1 MKISDLDTPAVLI
14 DVNVMERNLR
24 RLAGYCTEHR
34 LSLRPH
40 TKTHKIPELA
50 RRQVAYGAAGVTVA
64 KLGEAE
70 IMADEGL
77 QDILIAYPLVGESKL
92 RRLKQ
97 LALRSRVRVAVDSLE
112 VAKAISDQLA
122 FSDTSVGVL
131 VEFDTGM
138 SRCGLPI
145 TGHSIDVVKRIMDLP
160 GLDFLGIL
168 IYPGQFLVSPAE
180 REALLIEENEK
191 LKALL
196 EMLGAERIRAATVS
210 GGSTPA
216 AYMSHRFHGVTEI
229 RSGTYIFNDMNTVGC
244 EAASIDDCAVTVLST
259 VVSTSVRGRAI
270 IDGGSKTFSSDRW
283 LSGNKQGFGRILEGP
298 QAFFETMSEE
308 HGHLDVSRS
317 ERSFRVGERLHVVP
331 NHVCSTIN
339 MHDTVYGVD
348 GEMVVT
354 QWAVQGRGKVR

>member
-1 MKISDLDTPAVLI
+1 MRISDLDTPAVLI
-14 DVNVMERNLR
+14 DTNVMERNLK
-24 RLAGYCTEHR
+24 RLAGYCAEHG

-50 RRQVAYGAAGVTVA
+50 KKQVAYGAVGITVA
-64 KLGEAE
+64 KLGQAE

-77 QDILIAYPLVGESKL
+77 GDILIAYPVVGEPKL
-92 RRLKQ
+92 RRLLD
-97 LALRSRVRVAVDSLE
+97 LAARVKIRVALDSLE
-112 VAKAISDQLA
+112 VAKGISDRA
-122 FSDTSVGVL
+122 KSVGSTVGVL
-131 VEFDTGM
+131 VEFDTGT

-145 TGHSIDVVKRIMDLP
+145 ERPSLDIVQRIRELP
-160 GLDFLGIL
+160 GLDLCGIL
-168 IYPGQFLVSPAE
+168 VYPGHFLVSPADRE
-180 REALLIEENEK
+180 RLLVRENETLGALLD
-191 LKALL
+191 LL
-196 EMLGAERIRAATVS
+196 QTAGIRPTTVS

-244 EAASIDDCAVTVLST
+244 EAASIEDCAVTVLAT

-283 LSGNKQGFGRILEGP
+283 LSGSKQGCGRVLEDP
-298 QAFFETMSEE
+298 DTFFEGMSEE
-308 HGHLDVSRS
+308 HGHLDISRA
-317 ERSFRVGERLHVVP
+317 RLPFRVGERLRVIP
-331 NHVCSTIN
+331 NHVCTTLN

-348 GEMVVT
+348 EDMVVA